1 MSNVITRFEP
11 PPIPVR
17 GYDWHAFIDGDEE
30 GSTGYGYTELEAVT
44 ELAEKLHAVIVLL
57 GKAPK

>member
-1 MSNVITRFEP
+1 MSSVITRFEP

-30 GSTGYGYTELEAVT
+30 GSTGYGFTELEAVT
-44 ELAEKLHAVIVLL
+44 ELAEKLAALISELS
-57 GKAPK
+57 KAPK